1 MALPDSTI
9 KISEMVTSADLTPA
23 DYIPIVRYDTSDADY
38 DNYKVAAK
46 EFISY
51 PNGYLQG
58 GNVIASASSVTVG
71 TTYCRDATN
80 EANIFLTSSVTK
92 TINSAMF
99 YPTSEYS
106 TTGRKYFLVC
116 RVSDAD
122 QTATFFVSNT
132 NNALPS
138 GYVYSRAVGQADY
151 DSSTHAFSN
160 VWCYDNK
167 IDIVQTADIT
177 AGSALDNGHI
187 ALVIE

>member
-1 MALPDSTI
+1 MALPDSTLR
-9 KISEMVTSADLTPA
+9 ISDMVTSADLTPA
-23 DYIPIVRYDTSDADY
+23 DFIPIVRYDSSDQDY

-58 GNVIASASSVTVG
+58 GNVTASASSVTVG
-71 TTYCRDATN
+71 VTYCRDATN
-80 EANIFLTSSVTK
+80 EANIFLTTDATK
-92 TINSAMF
+92 TINSSMF
-99 YPTSEYS
+99 YPTSQYS

-116 RVSDAD
+116 RVSDSD

-132 NNALPS
+132 NNALPT
-138 GYVYSRAVGQADY
+138 GYAYSRAVGQADY
-151 DSSTHAFSN
+151 DGSTHRFSN

-167 IDIVQTADIT
+167 IEVVQTADIT
-177 AGSALDNGHI
+177 AGSTLASGHI